1 MKQLLSI
8 LVFLFAATVVNA
20 QVKKIPK
27 DLSPKRTITGVQNVK
42 TGYEHATMELFITNT
57 EGKGETLNFTS
68 SVNIAKVE
76 LSFIDVA
83 GSAQISTYKAG
94 TKEGHFYLESGTY
107 KGGLQKGYTLNFYV
121 LRNERPIW
129 TFTVGPKK

>member
-8 LVFLFAATVVNA
+8 LALLFVTTFVSA
-20 QVKKIPK
+20 QIKKIPK
-27 DLSPKRTITGVQNVK
+27 DLSPKRKITAVQNV
-42 TGYEHATMELFITNT
+42 TTNYEHAKLDVFITQT

-68 SVNIAKVE
+68 SINIAKVE
-76 LSFIDVA
+76 ISFIDIA
-83 GSAQISTYKAG
+83 NSAQFATYKAG
-94 TKEGHFYLESGTY
+94 IKEGHFYLESGTY

-129 TFTVGPKK
+129 TVTVGPKK

>member
-1 MKQLLSI
+1 MSI
-8 LVFLFAATVVNA
+8 FAFLFVITVANA

-27 DLSPKRTITGVQNVK
+27 DLIQKRKITGIQHVK
-42 TGYEHATMELFITNT
+42 EGYEHAKMDVYITQT
-57 EGKGETLNFTS
+57 DGKGETLNFS
-68 SVNIAKVE
+68 SSINIAKVE

-94 TKEGHFYLESGTY
+94 IKEGHFYLESGTY